1 MTHEQEAQVLEGISS
16 VLSSNGI
23 DSPLIHWWMHD
34 AFAEALAT
42 APKAEEYGSTELAE
56 AGHVLSSLLA
66 HPIESPTSDAAA
78 METQIFQYVLGKIG
92 RWTAAMRRGERVS
105 DDTLFDIGVYVR
117 MVHKI
122 RQTGEWP

>member
-1 MTHEQEAQVLEGISS
+1 MTIENEAQILHDLSEVLTNHGIE
-16 VLSSNGI
+16 
-23 DSPLIHWWMHD
+23 SPLIHWWMQY

-56 AGHVLSSLLA
+56 AGHVLGSLLA
-66 HPIESPTSDAAA
+66 KPLESPLSDAAA

-105 DDTLFDIGVYVR
+105 DDTLFDIGVYVK
-117 MVHKI
+117 MVRKI
-122 RQTGEWP
+122 RETGEWP

>member
-1 MTHEQEAQVLEGISS
+1 MPFEQEAAILDGISA

-23 DSPLIHWWMHD
+23 ESPLVHWWIHN
-34 AFAEALAT
+34 AFSEAIAT
-42 APKAEEYGSTELAE
+42 APKAEEYGSAELAE

-66 HPIESPTSDAAA
+66 IPIESPTSDAAA

-92 RWTAAMRRGERVS
+92 RWTAAMRRGDRVS

-117 MVHKI
+117 MVRKI
-122 RQTGEWP
+122 RDTGEWP